1 VSDRI
6 VVLIFPLT
14 AALQEG
20 FRMEKETL
28 DKVSAFIAENKGS
41 RKFTQSVELAINFTG
56 IDMSKQVNR
65 LNMDVKLP
73 NGKGKA
79 QKVMV
84 FADDKTM
91 VAKATSAGAQIVS
104 GTEMQS
110 MANDKVKL
118 ASLLNYEM
126 LAQPSLMP
134 QIAKALG
141 QFLGPRNKMP
151 KPLIGQEVD
160 KAVNDITK
168 SIYIR
173 SKGKY
178 LPTVHCIVGNESMTV
193 DMIAANIDEVLG
205 AVVKKVGKP
214 HIKSVFMKLTM
225 SKPIKIM

>member
-1 VSDRI
+1 M
-6 VVLIFPLT
+6 LIFPNT

-56 IDMSKQVNR
+56 IDMSKQTNR
-65 LNMDVKLP
+65 LNMEVKLP
-73 NGKGKA
+73 NGKGKS

-84 FADDKTM
+84 FADDKNM
-91 VAKATSAGAQIVS
+91 VAKATAAGAQVVS
-104 GTEMQS
+104 GSEMQS
-110 MANDKVKL
+110 MANDKLKL
-118 ASLLNYEM
+118 NSLLNYEM

-134 QIAKALG
+134 QIAKLFG

-151 KPLIGQEVD
+151 KPLMGQEVD
-160 KAVNDITK
+160 KAVSDITK

-178 LPTVHCIVGNESMTV
+178 LPTVHCIVGNEGMESG
-193 DMIAANIDEVLG
+193 MIAANVDEVLG

-214 HIKSVFMKLTM
+214 HIKSVYMKLTM
-225 SKPIKIM
+225 SKPIRVM

>member
-1 VSDRI
+1 
-6 VVLIFPLT
+6 
-14 AALQEG
+14 
-20 FRMEKETL
+20 MEKETL

-41 RKFTQSVELAINFTG
+41 RKFTQSVELAVNFTG
-56 IDMSKQVNR
+56 IDMSKQANR
-65 LNMDVKLP
+65 LNMEVKLP

-84 FADDKTM
+84 FADDKNV
-91 VAKATSAGAQIVS
+91 VAKATAAGAQVVS
-104 GTEMQS
+104 GQEMQS
-110 MANDKVKL
+110 MANDKAKM

-151 KPLIGQEVD
+151 KPLIGVEVD
-160 KAVNDITK
+160 RAVGDITK

-178 LPTVHCIVGNESMTV
+178 LPTVHCIVGNETM
-193 DMIAANIDEVLG
+193 DANMISANVDEVIG
-205 AVVKKVGKP
+205 AIVKKVGRP
-214 HIKSVFMKLTM
+214 HLKSVYMKLSM

>member
-1 VSDRI
+1 
-6 VVLIFPLT
+6 
-14 AALQEG
+14 
-20 FRMEKETL
+20 MEKETL

-56 IDMSKQVNR
+56 IDMSKQTNR
-65 LNMDVKLP
+65 LNMEVKLP

-91 VAKATSAGAQIVS
+91 SEKATAAGAQIVS
-104 GTEMQS
+104 GTDMQA

-118 ASLLNYEM
+118 NELLNYEM

-134 QIAKALG
+134 QLAKLFG

-151 KPLIGQEVD
+151 RPLIGQDVKTAVD
-160 KAVNDITK
+160 NITK

-178 LPTVHCIVGNESMTV
+178 LPTVHCIVGNESMGV
-193 DMIAANIDEVLG
+193 DQIAANVDEVVG
-205 AVVKKVGKP
+205 SVIRKVGKP
-214 HIKSVFMKLTM
+214 HVKSVYMKLTM
-225 SKPIKIM
+225 SKPIKIV